1 MAARRWRETWSEQA
15 SHQVDEAVANIS
27 MDSPL
32 AARRLLADALDAA
45 SSLQTMAER
54 GRIVPEVGSPAIR
67 EIFIQRYRLD
77 L

>member
-1 MAARRWRETWSEQA
+1 
-15 SHQVDEAVANIS
+15 